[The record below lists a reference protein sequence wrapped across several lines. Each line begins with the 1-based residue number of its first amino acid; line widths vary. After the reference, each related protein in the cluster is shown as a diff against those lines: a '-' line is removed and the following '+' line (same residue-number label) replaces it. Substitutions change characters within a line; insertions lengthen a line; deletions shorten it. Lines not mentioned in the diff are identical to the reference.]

1 MEARQVI
8 LSKDKRLNIEVGNG
22 HAHQE
27 QPGAGGADSDTDE
40 PGVVLLTGWQP

>member
-8 LSKDKRLNIEVGNG
+8 LSKDKRLNTEVGNG